1 MYSFFLPFASTS
13 ALSAGEKS
21 QENRIKETTLL
32 QTLAHENHTNKV
44 ENNQATIDEKV
55 GVIAQNIHRVTNIL
69 SSSPSQLTEQA
80 KSYALG
86 KVNSA
91 ISTETQKWLSRFGS
105 ANIHLSIDR
114 KGKLDDSAL
123 DLLLPLYDNKAE
135 WLFFS
140 QLGYRHHD
148 SRDTLN
154 IGLGGRYFTSSW
166 MYGLNTFFD
175 NDFTG
180 QHQRLG
186 VGSEVWTNYVKLSA
200 NTYWRL
206 SKWRESPKEL
216 DYEERP
222 ADGYDINGEFFLPV
236 YPNLGGKL
244 SYEQYFGDNVALFN
258 RETKQKD
265 PSLTRFGLNYTP
277 VPLVTMGVDYK
288 LGNSGHSETL
298 FLANLNYRF
307 GIPFADQVSPG
318 SVASI
323 RTLAGS
329 RYDIVERNNNI
340 VLDYKKKPKFNL
352 ALPGTLVG
360 YSTQQHVSIIPNI
373 TAENKLK
380 KLSWQADEAFH
391 KNGGVIIPGSQSADI
406 DLPKY
411 SAKGINSYTL
421 SATAEISDSDKPTT
435 THMNVVVEP
444 FAIKDPSIT
453 PGNDPMISNG
463 KSAYDLAATI
473 TYGNKNNPVIIQ
485 NRVMPNVKWSIDPPD
500 QHTKLNW
507 DPSGKTNDKG
517 QLTAT
522 LTSTKPLEPKT
533 KIYLSVDDQPN
544 LEVKGDT
551 SPTFAVK
558 AKDFVFDQKGPYE
571 ATENKPIIVTATVF
585 DLDGNTLSKKMDMNL
600 QWTTEPSDLQGLS
613 IKPAPGYENSTD
625 EDGKIKA
632 IVTNTQVVKGAKAGV
647 LINGTHQSFSEPFD
661 FIAPENLELEFD
673 TITQSPMEPITAD
686 GKERYTYKMKVFD
699 AESKRPLR
707 NQTLSKLKTELLNTQ
722 KFIVP
727 AEVRLEIP
735 TNPTTDAEGY
745 LTFYMTS
752 QVGMD
757 DIYFTIFPDASGE
770 NSAAG
775 QKSMPVSFNP
785 IPKPVGILMQV
796 PDSPSPKYI
805 PEQERPYN
813 VHEDLIVQ
821 LTKDGKTNLHVNS
834 DQTGRIRTTNITSSD
849 LDLVK
854 VDKTTG
860 NIKFLKQN
868 FSAKKWPVTVTL
880 TKRDNVTGITSGYY
894 YTFKPKRYIF
904 FPDNPQSPTIDLTAI
919 NELCDN
925 SDPALK
931 TSIGNQQPVPLTVF
945 DLGAYPQVTTSSSLS
960 YEYDEKHFPYLGL
973 KSLIDKLNYSI
984 KGTRLLHT
992 YFSGGRPG
1000 DYTTFYGYDYINRTV
1015 VSEGNN
1021 NDDKQTIPVCVI
1033 RVNSYG
1039 ETYPQ

>member
-1 MYSFFLPFASTS
+1 MP
-13 ALSAGEKS
+13 
-21 QENRIKETTLL
+21 ENSIKERALL
-32 QTLAHENHTNKV
+32 QELQNDNPTNKV
-44 ENNQATIDEKV
+44 WDDQATIDEKV
-55 GVIAQNIHRVTNIL
+55 GVIAQNIHRVSNIL

-86 KVNSA
+86 KVNSV

-105 ANIHLSIDR
+105 ANINLSIDR
-114 KGKLDDSAL
+114 KGKLDNSAL
-123 DLLLPLYDNKAE
+123 DLLLPLYDNKAD

-154 IGLGGRYFTSSW
+154 IGLGGRYFTPGW

-186 VGSEVWTNYVKLSA
+186 VGSEVWTNYVKFSA

-258 RETKQKD
+258 RETKQKN
-265 PSLTRFGLNYTP
+265 PSLARFGLNYTP
-277 VPLVTMGVDYK
+277 VPLMTMGVDYK
-288 LGNSGHSETL
+288 LGNSGDSETL

-307 GIPFADQVSPG
+307 GIPFADQISPA
-318 SVASI
+318 SVASM
-323 RTLAGS
+323 RTLVGS

-352 ALPGTLVG
+352 ALPSTLAG
-360 YSTQQHVSIIPNI
+360 YSTQHIPIIPNI

-380 KLSWQADEAFH
+380 KLSWQANEAFH
-391 KNGGVIIPGSQSADI
+391 KNGGSVIPRGKSAEI
-406 DLPKY
+406 DLPRY

-421 SATAEISDSDKPTT
+421 SAIAEITDSDKPIT

-444 FAIKDPSIT
+444 FAIKNPSII
-453 PGNDPMISNG
+453 PSSDPMIPNG
-463 KSAYDLAATI
+463 KSAYDLAATV
-473 TYGNKNNPVIIQ
+473 TYGNKNNPFIIQ
-485 NRVMPNVKWSIDPPD
+485 NRVIPNVKWSIDPPD
-500 QHTKLNW
+500 EQAKLNW
-507 DPSGKTNDKG
+507 DPSGKTDDKG

-522 LTSTKPLEPKT
+522 LSSTNPLEPRT
-533 KIYLSVDDQPN
+533 KIHLSLDEQPN
-544 LEVKGDT
+544 LEIKGNT
-551 SPTFAVK
+551 APSFAVK
-558 AKDFVFDQKGPYE
+558 AKNFVFDQQGPYE

-585 DLDGNTLSKKMDMNL
+585 DLDGNTLNKKMDMNL
-600 QWTTEPSDLQGLS
+600 QWTTEPADLQGLS
-613 IKPAPGYENSTD
+613 VKPAPGYESSTD

-632 IVTNTQVVKGAKAGV
+632 IVTNTQMVKGAKAGV
-647 LINGTHQSFSEPFD
+647 LINGTYQTFSEPFD
-661 FIAPENLELEFD
+661 FIAPESLNLAFD
-673 TITQSPMEPITAD
+673 TITQSPLEPITAD
-686 GKERYTYKMKVFD
+686 GKARYTYKIRVLD
-699 AESKRPLR
+699 PESKRPLSH
-707 NQTLSKLKTELLNTQ
+707 QTLSKLKAELLNTQ
-722 KFIVP
+722 RIIVP
-727 AEVRLEIP
+727 AEVKLEIP

-757 DIYFTIFPDASGE
+757 DIYFNVYPDASGE
-770 NSAAG
+770 NSANG

-805 PEQERPYN
+805 PEPERPYN
-813 VHEDLIVQ
+813 VHEALIIQ
-821 LTKDGKTNLHVNS
+821 LTNDGKTNLHVDS
-834 DQTGRIRTTNITSSD
+834 DQTGRIRTSNITSSD
-849 LDLVK
+849 LDLVE
-854 VDKTTG
+854 VDQTTG
-860 NIKFLKQN
+860 DIKFLKKD

-880 TKRDNVTGITSGYY
+880 TKRDSHTGITSGYY
-894 YTFKPKRYIF
+894 YTFKPKKYIL
-904 FPDNPQSPTIDLTAI
+904 FPDNSRINPLGLRSENILCSNEPLPQYKYTYRPWAD
-919 NELCDN
+919 
-925 SDPALK
+925 
-931 TSIGNQQPVPLTVF
+931 IGSQLPVAATVF

-973 KSLIDKLNYSI
+973 KSLIDKLPKEVAGVS
-984 KGTRLLHT
+984 LLHT
-992 YFSGGRPG
+992 YFPGGRPG
-1000 DYTTFYGYDYINRTV
+1000 DYTTFYGYNYINRTV
-1015 VSEGNN
+1015 VPEGNN
-1021 NDDKQTIPVCVI
+1021 NNSLKTIPICVI
-1033 RVNSYG
+1033 RVDGYG
-1039 ETYPQ
+1039 ETVPR